1 MRIYCLNGDQNYPC
15 FVLTI
20 KGCKIMFD
28 CALDM
33 RNIEHFFPVMLVQHQ
48 RYEHMMNY
56 KLRNGKIIENI
67 KEYNNRIFINS
78 MLEFSPPEFNLIH
91 IEDIDAVV
99 ISNHN
104 SMLALPF
111 LTKMKQFR
119 GVIYCT
125 EPTLHLGRLLMEEMT
140 TLLKSGEKICMNSIN
155 NVILSHEESWKNYS
169 ILLSQL
175 LNINETHYKPHNWCP
190 LYTRDDVDLCISK
203 VKQVNFNQKLDLFGS
218 LTLIPT
224 SSGHSIGSCNWS
236 VEADCDRILYLANS
250 SILTTHS
257 KLIDQSC
264 LKNQIIDCLI
274 VSGINRVPNE
284 AEAMMKEFCKAVVA
298 TIKGGGNVLV
308 PTLPS
313 GKIYDL
319 IEYLMHYLAESQ
331 LSTTPV
337 YFISSIANQSLAY
350 SNIFAEWL
358 CDTKQNLVYAA
369 ESPFSHGELVKNG
382 QLKIYPS
389 INGKFN
395 DDYKT
400 PCIIFAS
407 HPSLRFGEVCHFVE
421 LWKNSQL
428 NSFIFTDPLFNYFNA
443 LAPFQPVCANYY
455 YFPIDTNLTSNDLN
469 KIIKECKSI
478 NQVIIGDNISIN
490 NSSVNHFHQN
500 DIIKLRTK
508 RKYEQCNIEAELAN
522 SLILKPNQAANCAYS
537 TFSAHLVTKNNQHI
551 LKAAPKT
558 IPLTRRDRLDESNLK
573 QFVYG
578 KINIQ
583 ELENNLRQFGLSRIK
598 TTSKYSNQDNVYQI
612 EINSQNS
619 LVVNPANNSISIV
632 TDNEDIRNKIKDAF
646 LKCLNTL

>member
-1 MRIYCLNGDQNYPC
+1 MRIYCLNGDQNFPC

-33 RNIEHFFPVMLVQHQ
+33 RNVESFFPIMLVQHQ
-48 RYEHMMNY
+48 RYENMLNY
-56 KLRNGKIIENI
+56 KMRNGKVIENI

-99 ISNHN
+99 ISNYN
-104 SMLALPF
+104 TMLALPF
-111 LTKMKQFR
+111 LTRMKQFR

-125 EPTLHLGRLLMEEMT
+125 EPTLHLGRLLMEELT
-140 TLLKSGEKICMNSIN
+140 TLLKHSERISFNSAN
-155 NVILSHEESWKNYS
+155 NLISNQDEASWKNYS
-169 ILLSQL
+169 NLLSQL
-175 LNINETHYKPHNWCP
+175 LNINETHYKPHNWCQ

-203 VKQVNFNQKLDLFGS
+203 IKQVNFNQKLDLFGS

-236 VEADCDRILYLANS
+236 VEADCDRILYVANS
-250 SILTTHS
+250 SIFTTHS
-257 KLIDQSC
+257 KIIDQSC
-264 LKNQIIDCLI
+264 FKNQIIDCLV
-274 VSGINRVPNE
+274 VSGINRVPSE
-284 AEAMMKEFCKAVVA
+284 ADVMMKDFCKAVVA
-298 TIKGGGNVLV
+298 TIKNNGNVLV

-319 IEYLMHYLAESQ
+319 IEYLMHFLVEAQ

-395 DDYKT
+395 EDYKT
-400 PCIIFAS
+400 PCVLFAS

-421 LWKNSQL
+421 LWKNSPL
-428 NSFIFTDPLFNYFNA
+428 NSFIFTDPLFNYLSA

-469 KIIKECKSI
+469 KLIKECKTI
-478 NQVIIGDNISIN
+478 NQVIVGENISV
-490 NSSVNHFHQN
+490 NSSNVDYFHQN

-522 SLILKPNQAANCAYS
+522 SLSLKPNQAANCAYS

-583 ELENNLRQFGLSRIK
+583 ELLRQLDLNLLTISN
-598 TTSKYSNQDNVYQI
+598 KYSNSQEDVYHI
-612 EINSQNS
+612 DINEKNR
-619 LVVNPANNSISIV
+619 LIVNPSNNSMRII
-632 TDNEDIRNKIKDAF
+632 TDNEDTRNKIKDAF